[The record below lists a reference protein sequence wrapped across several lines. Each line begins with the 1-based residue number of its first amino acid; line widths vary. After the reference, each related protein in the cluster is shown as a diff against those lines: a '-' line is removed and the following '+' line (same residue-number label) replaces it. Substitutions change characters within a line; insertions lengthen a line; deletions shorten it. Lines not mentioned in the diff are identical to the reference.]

1 METNT
6 MSNQVDIFDE
16 RASRVESHYM
26 NMVQLRATVVDSNV
40 LIAEMGRATGK
51 TEGVF
56 GPRIIRVADS
66 MPGEVSFLVHK
77 TYAALFTN
85 VWPNVQGYF
94 SRPVGDGRRTMLEE
108 GQDYIVGASKIP
120 SHFKRPRR
128 PVAYPKH
135 SILLRNGH
143 HLQLVSSEQP
153 ESVAGQSGVHAFIEE
168 MKHQKGEKVKTRLF
182 PALRGSPASIRM
194 SPYYQGITG
203 VSDTARVDLGED
215 NWFEEYEDHV
225 NQKLIN
231 EIVTAALRV
240 NKALVNIYN
249 SRDKERNE
257 KNPVVQEAI
266 RLYIEKQQKILEL
279 WQPRINDMRRNATYY
294 MRASSFANKDILGP
308 KFFKTQME
316 SLTMDE
322 FLVAICAIR
331 RKAVVDRFF
340 VNYVPAKH
348 QFSDSYKYES
358 ILKMD
363 LREHFRLTAFYLKH
377 YNPREELLLGYD
389 PGNFSSLVVAQE
401 KSSEDTRVIKNFT
414 CYAPRNQADLA
425 REFNDFFG
433 ADAKNKNL
441 KLYYDRA
448 GNKRKEE
455 WEQISTDAKILQRE
469 LESYGFS
476 VELMNE
482 GQDVIY
488 HWQQF
493 KLLEFIFGDRSN
505 AVPRVT
511 ICENECAD
519 LCSSI
524 MLSPRKYTDGK
535 IELDKTS
542 ERKVPLHLQAGM
554 TTQLPSAFI
563 YLLFGR
569 YSERLPKE
577 YSRLPVDLPG
587 NITV

>member
-1 METNT
+1 MTDHIE
-6 MSNQVDIFDE
+6 MPEE
-16 RASRVESHYM
+16 RTSRIENHYM
-26 NMVQLRATVVDSNV
+26 NMVQLRATAVDANI

-56 GPRIIRVADS
+56 GPRIIRVSDS

-85 VWPNVQGYF
+85 VWPNIQGYF

-108 GQDYIVGASKIP
+108 GQDYIVGSTKIP

-135 SILLRNGH
+135 SIMFRNGH

-168 MKHQKGEKVKTRLF
+168 MKHQKGEKIKTRLF

-203 VSDTARVDLGED
+203 VSDTARVDMGED
-215 NWFEEYEDHV
+215 NWFEEYEKNVD
-225 NQKLIN
+225 NQLIN
-231 EIVTAALRV
+231 EIVTVSLRI
-240 NKALVNIYN
+240 NDAKVNIY
-249 SRDKERNE
+249 RAREMERNE
-257 KNPVVQEAI
+257 KNPLVQEAI
-266 RLYIEKQQKILEL
+266 RLQVEKEERTLAL
-279 WQPRINDMRRNATYY
+279 WEPRLNDMRRNATYY

-331 RKAVVDRFF
+331 QKAVVDRFF
-340 VNYVPAKH
+340 VNYVPSQH
-348 QFSDSYKYES
+348 QYSDSYKYES
-358 ILKMD
+358 ILRMD
-363 LREHFRLTAFYLKH
+363 LKEHFRLTSFYLKQ

-401 KSSEDTRVIKNFT
+401 KSPEDTRIIKEFT
-414 CYAPRNQADLA
+414 CYAPHDQTDLA
-425 REFNDFFG
+425 RDFNDFFG
-433 ADAKNKNL
+433 ADAKNKTI

-448 GNKRKEE
+448 ANKRKEE
-455 WEQISTDAKILQRE
+455 WDQISTDAKILQRE
-469 LESYGFS
+469 LESYGFN

-482 GQDVIY
+482 GQAVIY
-488 HWQQF
+488 YWQQY
-493 KLLEFIFGDRSN
+493 KLLQFIFGDRSN

-511 ICENECAD
+511 ICENECPD

-535 IELDKTS
+535 IELDKSS
-542 ERKVPLHLQAGM
+542 ERKIPLHLQAGL
-554 TTQLPSAFI
+554 TTQLPSALI

-569 YSERLPKE
+569 YSERLPSE
-577 YSRLPVDLPG
+577 YSQLPDDLPA
-587 NITV
+587 NIMV

>member
-1 METNT
+1 
-6 MSNQVDIFDE
+6 MSDNLDMVEE
-16 RASRVESHYM
+16 RTSRIESHYM
-26 NMVQLRATVVDSNV
+26 NMVQLRATAVDANI

-56 GPRIIRVADS
+56 GPRIIRVSES

-85 VWPNVQGYF
+85 VWPNIQGYF

-108 GQDYIVGASKIP
+108 GQDYIVGSTKIP

-135 SILLRNGH
+135 SIMFRNGH

-168 MKHQKGEKVKTRLF
+168 MKHQKGEKIKTRLF

-203 VSDTARVDLGED
+203 VSDTARVDMGED
-215 NWFEEYEDHV
+215 NWFEEYEKNV
-225 NQKLIN
+225 NSQLIN
-231 EIVTAALRV
+231 EIVTVSLRI
-240 NKALVNIYN
+240 NSAKVNIY
-249 SRDKERNE
+249 RAREMERKE
-257 KNPVVQEAI
+257 KNPLLQEAI
-266 RLYIEKQQKILEL
+266 RLQVEKEERTLAL
-279 WQPRINDMRRNATYY
+279 WEPRLNDMRRNATYY

-331 RKAVVDRFF
+331 QKAVVDRFF
-340 VNYVPAKH
+340 VNYIPSQH
-348 QFSDSYKYES
+348 QYSDSYRYES

-363 LREHFRLTAFYLKH
+363 LKEHFRLTSFYLKH

-401 KSSEDTRVIKNFT
+401 KSPEDTRIIKEFT
-414 CYAPRNQADLA
+414 CYAPHDQTDLA

-433 ADAKNKNL
+433 SDSKNKTI

-455 WEQISTDAKILQRE
+455 WDQISTDAKILQRE
-469 LESYGFS
+469 LESYGFN

-482 GQDVIY
+482 GQSVIY
-488 HWQQF
+488 HWQQY
-493 KLLEFIFGDRSN
+493 KLLQFIFGDRSN
-505 AVPRVT
+505 AVPRVK

-535 IELDKTS
+535 IELDKSS
-542 ERKVPLHLQAGM
+542 ERKVPLHLQAGL
-554 TTQLPSAFI
+554 TTQLPSALI
-563 YLLFGR
+563 YLLYGR
-569 YSERLPKE
+569 YSEQMPNE
-577 YSRLPVDLPG
+577 YSQLPDDLPS
-587 NITV
+587 NIIV

>member
-1 METNT
+1 
-6 MSNQVDIFDE
+6 MSDQIELPEE
-16 RASRVESHYM
+16 RTSRIENHYM
-26 NMVQLRATVVDSNV
+26 NMVQLRATAVDANI

-56 GPRIIRVADS
+56 GPRIIRVSDS

-85 VWPNVQGYF
+85 VWPNIQGYF

-108 GQDYIVGASKIP
+108 GQDYIVGSSKIP
-120 SHFKRPRR
+120 THFKRPRR

-135 SILLRNGH
+135 SIMFRNGH

-168 MKHQKGEKVKTRLF
+168 MKHQKGEKIKTRLF

-203 VSDTARVDLGED
+203 VSDTARVDMGED
-215 NWFEEYEDHV
+215 NWFEEYEKNVD
-225 NQKLIN
+225 NQLIN
-231 EIVTAALRV
+231 EIVTVSLRI
-240 NKALVNIYN
+240 NDAKVNIY
-249 SRDKERNE
+249 RAREMERNE
-257 KNPVVQEAI
+257 KNPLVQEAI
-266 RLYIEKQQKILEL
+266 RLQVEKEERTLAL
-279 WQPRINDMRRNATYY
+279 WEPRLNDMRRNATYY

-331 RKAVVDRFF
+331 QKAVVDRFF
-340 VNYVPAKH
+340 VNYVPSQH
-348 QFSDSYKYES
+348 QYSDSYKYES

-363 LREHFRLTAFYLKH
+363 LKEHFRLTSFYLKQ

-401 KSSEDTRVIKNFT
+401 KSPEDTRIIKEFT
-414 CYAPRNQADLA
+414 CYAPHDQTDLA
-425 REFNDFFG
+425 RDFNDFFG
-433 ADAKNKNL
+433 ADAKNKTI

-448 GNKRKEE
+448 ANKRKEE
-455 WEQISTDAKILQRE
+455 WDQISTDAKILQRE
-469 LESYGFS
+469 LESYGFI

-482 GQDVIY
+482 GQAVIY
-488 HWQQF
+488 YWQQY
-493 KLLEFIFGDRSN
+493 KLLQFIFGDRSN

-511 ICENECAD
+511 ICENECPD

-535 IELDKTS
+535 IELDKSS
-542 ERKVPLHLQAGM
+542 ERKIPLHLQAGL
-554 TTQLPSAFI
+554 TTQLPSALI

-569 YSERLPKE
+569 YSERLPSE
-577 YSRLPVDLPG
+577 YSQLPDDLPA
-587 NITV
+587 NIMV

>member
-1 METNT
+1 
-6 MSNQVDIFDE
+6 MSDQIEMPEE
-16 RASRVESHYM
+16 RTSRIENHYM
-26 NMVQLRATVVDSNV
+26 NMVQLRATAVDANI

-56 GPRIIRVADS
+56 GPRIIRVSDS

-85 VWPNVQGYF
+85 VWPNIQGYF

-108 GQDYIVGASKIP
+108 GQDYIVGSSKIP
-120 SHFKRPRR
+120 THFKRPRR

-135 SILLRNGH
+135 SIMFRNGH

-168 MKHQKGEKVKTRLF
+168 MKHQKGEKIRTRLF

-203 VSDTARVDLGED
+203 VSDTARVDMGED
-215 NWFEEYEDHV
+215 NWFEEYENNVD
-225 NQKLIN
+225 NQLIN
-231 EIVTAALRV
+231 EIVTVSLRI
-240 NKALVNIYN
+240 NNAKVNIY
-249 SRDKERNE
+249 RAREMERNE
-257 KNPVVQEAI
+257 KNPLILETI
-266 RLYIEKQQKILEL
+266 RLQVEKEERTLAL
-279 WQPRINDMRRNATYY
+279 WEPRLNDMRRNATYY

-316 SLTMDE
+316 SMPMDE

-331 RKAVVDRFF
+331 QKAVVDRFF
-340 VNYVPAKH
+340 VNYVPSQH
-348 QFSDSYKYES
+348 QYSDSYKYES
-358 ILKMD
+358 ILRMD
-363 LREHFRLTAFYLKH
+363 LKEHFRLTSFYLKH
-377 YNPREELLLGYD
+377 YNTREELLLGYD

-401 KSSEDTRVIKNFT
+401 KSPEDTRIIKEFT
-414 CYAPRNQADLA
+414 CYAPHDQTDLA
-425 REFNDFFG
+425 RDFNDFFG
-433 ADAKNKNL
+433 ADAKNKTI

-448 GNKRKEE
+448 ANKRKEE
-455 WEQISTDAKILQRE
+455 WDQISTDAKILQRE
-469 LESYGFS
+469 LESYGFN

-482 GQDVIY
+482 GQAVIY
-488 HWQQF
+488 HWQQY
-493 KLLEFIFGDRSN
+493 KLLQFIFGDRSN
-505 AVPRVT
+505 AVPRVK
-511 ICENECAD
+511 ICENECPD

-535 IELDKTS
+535 IELDKSS
-542 ERKVPLHLQAGM
+542 ERKVPLHLQAGL
-554 TTQLPSAFI
+554 TTQLPSALI

-569 YSERLPKE
+569 YSERMPSE
-577 YSRLPVDLPG
+577 YSQLPDDLPA
-587 NITV
+587 NIIV

>member
-1 METNT
+1 
-6 MSNQVDIFDE
+6 MSDNLDMVEE
-16 RASRVESHYM
+16 RTSRIESHYM
-26 NMVQLRATVVDSNV
+26 NMVQLRATAVDANI

-56 GPRIIRVADS
+56 GPRIIRVSES

-85 VWPNVQGYF
+85 VWPNIQGYF

-108 GQDYIVGASKIP
+108 GQDYIVGSTKIP

-135 SILLRNGH
+135 SIVFRNGH

-168 MKHQKGEKVKTRLF
+168 MKHQKGEKIKTRLF

-203 VSDTARVDLGED
+203 VSDTARVDMGED
-215 NWFEEYEDHV
+215 NWFEEYEKNV
-225 NQKLIN
+225 NSQLIN
-231 EIVTAALRV
+231 EIVTVSLRI
-240 NKALVNIYN
+240 NSAKVNIY
-249 SRDKERNE
+249 RAREMERKE
-257 KNPVVQEAI
+257 KNPLLQEAI
-266 RLYIEKQQKILEL
+266 RLQVEKEERTLAL
-279 WQPRINDMRRNATYY
+279 WEPRLNDMRRNATYY

-331 RKAVVDRFF
+331 QKAVVDRFF
-340 VNYVPAKH
+340 VNYIPSEH
-348 QFSDSYKYES
+348 QYSDSYRYES

-363 LREHFRLTAFYLKH
+363 LKEHFRLTSFYLKH

-401 KSSEDTRVIKNFT
+401 KTPEDTRIIKEFT
-414 CYAPRNQADLA
+414 CYAPHDQTDLA

-433 ADAKNKNL
+433 SDAKNKTI

-448 GNKRKEE
+448 ANKRKEE
-455 WEQISTDAKILQRE
+455 WDQISTDAKILQRE
-469 LESYGFS
+469 LESYGFD

-482 GQDVIY
+482 GQSVIY
-488 HWQQF
+488 HWQQY
-493 KLLEFIFGDRSN
+493 KLLQFIFGDRSN
-505 AVPRVT
+505 AVPRVKV
-511 ICENECAD
+511 CENECAD

-535 IELDKTS
+535 IELDKSS
-542 ERKVPLHLQAGM
+542 ERKVPLHLQAGL
-554 TTQLPSAFI
+554 TTQLPSALI
-563 YLLFGR
+563 YLLYGR
-569 YSERLPKE
+569 YSEQMPNE
-577 YSRLPVDLPG
+577 YSQLPDDLPS
-587 NITV
+587 NIIV

>member
-1 METNT
+1 
-6 MSNQVDIFDE
+6 MSDHIELPEE
-16 RASRVESHYM
+16 RLSRIENHYM
-26 NMVQLRATVVDSNV
+26 NMMQLRATVVDANI

-56 GPRIIRVADS
+56 GPRIIRVSDS

-85 VWPNVQGYF
+85 VWPNIQGYF

-108 GQDYIVGASKIP
+108 GQDYIVGSTKIP

-135 SILLRNGH
+135 SIMFRNGH

-168 MKHQKGEKVKTRLF
+168 MKHQKGEKIKTRLF
-182 PALRGSPASIRM
+182 PALRGSPANIRM
-194 SPYYQGITG
+194 SPFYQGITG
-203 VSDTARVDLGED
+203 VSDTARVDMAED
-215 NWFEEYEDHV
+215 NWFEEYEKNVD
-225 NQKLIN
+225 NQLIN
-231 EIVTAALRV
+231 EIVTVSLRV
-240 NKALVNIYN
+240 NSAKVNIF
-249 SRDKERNE
+249 RAREMERNE
-257 KNPVVQEAI
+257 KNPLIQEAI
-266 RLYIEKQQKILEL
+266 RLKVEKEERTIAL
-279 WQPRINDMRRNATYY
+279 WEPRLNDMRRNATYY

-331 RKAVVDRFF
+331 QKAVVDRFF
-340 VNYVPAKH
+340 VNYIPSRH
-348 QFSDSYKYES
+348 QYSDSYRYES

-363 LREHFRLTAFYLKH
+363 LKEHFRLTSFYLKY

-401 KSSEDTRVIKNFT
+401 KSAEDTRIIKEFT
-414 CYAPRNQADLA
+414 CYAPHDQTDLA

-433 ADAKNKNL
+433 PDAKNKNI

-448 GNKRKEE
+448 GNKRREE
-455 WEQISTDAKILQRE
+455 ADQISTDAKILQRE
-469 LESYGFS
+469 LESYGFV
-476 VELMNE
+476 VELMNL
-482 GQDVIY
+482 GQSVIY
-488 HWQQF
+488 HWQQY
-493 KLLEFIFGDRSN
+493 KLLQFVFADRSN
-505 AVPRVT
+505 AVPRVK
-511 ICENECAD
+511 ICENECPD

-535 IELDKTS
+535 IELDKSS
-542 ERKVPLHLQAGM
+542 ERKVPLHLQAGL
-554 TTQLPSAFI
+554 TTQLPSALI
-563 YLLFGR
+563 YLLYGR
-569 YSERLPKE
+569 YSERLPSE
-577 YSRLPVDLPG
+577 FSQTPDDLPE
-587 NITV
+587 NIMV

>member
-1 METNT
+1 
-6 MSNQVDIFDE
+6 MSDNLDMVEE
-16 RASRVESHYM
+16 RTSRIESHYM
-26 NMVQLRATVVDSNV
+26 NMVQLRATAVDANI

-56 GPRIIRVADS
+56 GPRIIRVSES

-85 VWPNVQGYF
+85 VWPNIQGYF

-108 GQDYIVGASKIP
+108 GQDYIVGSTKIP

-135 SILLRNGH
+135 SIMFRNGH

-168 MKHQKGEKVKTRLF
+168 MKHQKGEKIKTRLF

-203 VSDTARVDLGED
+203 VSDTARVDMGED
-215 NWFEEYEDHV
+215 NWFEEYEKNV
-225 NQKLIN
+225 NSQLIN
-231 EIVTAALRV
+231 EIVTVSLRI
-240 NKALVNIYN
+240 NNAKVNIY
-249 SRDKERNE
+249 RAREMERNE
-257 KNPVVQEAI
+257 KNPLIQEAI
-266 RLYIEKQQKILEL
+266 RLQVEKEERTLAL
-279 WQPRINDMRRNATYY
+279 WEPRLNDMRRNATYY

-331 RKAVVDRFF
+331 QKAVVDRFF
-340 VNYVPAKH
+340 VNYVPSQH
-348 QFSDSYKYES
+348 QYSDSYKYES
-358 ILKMD
+358 ILRMD
-363 LREHFRLTAFYLKH
+363 LKEHFRLTSFYLKH

-401 KSSEDTRVIKNFT
+401 KSPEDTRIIKEFT
-414 CYAPRNQADLA
+414 CYAPHDQTDLA

-433 ADAKNKNL
+433 SDAKNKTI

-448 GNKRKEE
+448 ANKRKEE
-455 WEQISTDAKILQRE
+455 WDQISTDAKILQRE
-469 LESYGFS
+469 LESYGFD

-482 GQDVIY
+482 GQSVIY
-488 HWQQF
+488 HWQQY
-493 KLLEFIFGDRSN
+493 KLLQFIFGDRSN
-505 AVPRVT
+505 AVPRVK

-535 IELDKTS
+535 IELDKSS
-542 ERKVPLHLQAGM
+542 ERKVPLHLQAGL
-554 TTQLPSAFI
+554 TTQLPSALI
-563 YLLFGR
+563 YLLYGR
-569 YSERLPKE
+569 YSEQMPNE
-577 YSRLPVDLPG
+577 YSQLPDDLPS
-587 NITV
+587 NIIV

>member
-1 METNT
+1 MTDHIE
-6 MSNQVDIFDE
+6 MPEE
-16 RASRVESHYM
+16 RTSRIENHYM
-26 NMVQLRATVVDSNV
+26 NMVQLRATAVDANI

-56 GPRIIRVADS
+56 GPRIIRVSDS

-85 VWPNVQGYF
+85 VWPNIQGYF

-108 GQDYIVGASKIP
+108 GQDYIVGSTKIP

-135 SILLRNGH
+135 SIMFRNGH

-168 MKHQKGEKVKTRLF
+168 MKHQKGEKIKTRLF

-203 VSDTARVDLGED
+203 VSDTARVDMGED
-215 NWFEEYEDHV
+215 NWFEEYEKNVD
-225 NQKLIN
+225 NQLIN
-231 EIVTAALRV
+231 EIVTVSLRI
-240 NKALVNIYN
+240 NDAKVNIY
-249 SRDKERNE
+249 RAREMERNE
-257 KNPVVQEAI
+257 KNPLVQEAI
-266 RLYIEKQQKILEL
+266 RLQVEKEERTLAL
-279 WQPRINDMRRNATYY
+279 WEPRLNDMRRNATYY

-331 RKAVVDRFF
+331 QKAVVDRFF
-340 VNYVPAKH
+340 VNYVPSQH
-348 QFSDSYKYES
+348 QYSDSYKYES
-358 ILKMD
+358 ILRMD
-363 LREHFRLTAFYLKH
+363 LKEHFRLTSFYLKQ

-401 KSSEDTRVIKNFT
+401 KSPEDTRIIKEFT
-414 CYAPRNQADLA
+414 CYAPHDQTDLA
-425 REFNDFFG
+425 RDFNDFFG
-433 ADAKNKNL
+433 ADAKNKTI

-448 GNKRKEE
+448 ANKRKEE
-455 WEQISTDAKILQRE
+455 WDQISTDAKILQRE
-469 LESYGFS
+469 LESYGFN

-482 GQDVIY
+482 GQAVIY
-488 HWQQF
+488 YWQQY
-493 KLLEFIFGDRSN
+493 KLLQFIFGDRSN

-511 ICENECAD
+511 ICENECPD

-535 IELDKTS
+535 IELDKSS
-542 ERKVPLHLQAGM
+542 ERKVPLHLQAGL
-554 TTQLPSAFI
+554 TTQLPSALI
-563 YLLFGR
+563 YLLYGR
-569 YSERLPKE
+569 YSERLPSE
-577 YSRLPVDLPG
+577 FSQTPDDLPE
-587 NITV
+587 NIMV

>member
-1 METNT
+1 MTDHIE
-6 MSNQVDIFDE
+6 MPEE
-16 RASRVESHYM
+16 RTSRIENHYM
-26 NMVQLRATVVDSNV
+26 NMVQLRATAVDANI

-56 GPRIIRVADS
+56 GPRIIRVSDS

-85 VWPNVQGYF
+85 VWPNIQGYF

-108 GQDYIVGASKIP
+108 GQDYIVGSTKIP

-135 SILLRNGH
+135 SIMFRNGH

-168 MKHQKGEKVKTRLF
+168 MKHQKGEKIKTRLF

-203 VSDTARVDLGED
+203 VSDTARVDMGED
-215 NWFEEYEDHV
+215 NWFEEYEKNVD
-225 NQKLIN
+225 NQLIN
-231 EIVTAALRV
+231 EIVTVSLRV
-240 NKALVNIYN
+240 NSAKVNIF
-249 SRDKERNE
+249 RAREMERNE
-257 KNPVVQEAI
+257 KNPLIQEAI
-266 RLYIEKQQKILEL
+266 RLKVEKEERTIAL
-279 WQPRINDMRRNATYY
+279 WEPRLNDMRRNATYY

-331 RKAVVDRFF
+331 QKAVVDRFF
-340 VNYVPAKH
+340 VNYVPSRH
-348 QFSDSYKYES
+348 QYSDSYRYES

-363 LREHFRLTAFYLKH
+363 LKEHFRLTSFYLKY

-401 KSSEDTRVIKNFT
+401 KSAEDTRIIKEFT
-414 CYAPRNQADLA
+414 CYAPHDQTDLA
-425 REFNDFFG
+425 REFNAFFG
-433 ADAKNKNL
+433 PDAKNKNI

-448 GNKRKEE
+448 GNKRREE
-455 WEQISTDAKILQRE
+455 ADQISTDAKILQRE
-469 LESYGFS
+469 LESYGFV
-476 VELMNE
+476 VELMNL
-482 GQDVIY
+482 GQSVIY
-488 HWQQF
+488 HWQQY
-493 KLLEFIFGDRSN
+493 KLLQFVFADRSN
-505 AVPRVT
+505 AVPRVK
-511 ICENECAD
+511 ICENECPD

-535 IELDKTS
+535 IELDKSS
-542 ERKVPLHLQAGM
+542 ERKVPLHLQAGL
-554 TTQLPSAFI
+554 TTQLPSALI
-563 YLLFGR
+563 YLLYGR
-569 YSERLPKE
+569 YSERLPSE
-577 YSRLPVDLPG
+577 FSQTPDDLPE
-587 NITV
+587 NIMV